1 MLSWFLLR
9 PSFKFFPPPVAIRQ
23 YFRKKLKKDKAV
35 IVCGMID
42 LWNEVCLRKL
52 IQRLIQNLIV
62 LGVALLPST
71 QDGSFPG
78 SRTAEA

>member
-1 MLSWFLLR
+1 MLSFFLLR
-9 PSFKFFPPPVAIRQ
+9 LSFKFFPSSVAIRQ
-23 YFRKKLKKDKAV
+23 HIRKKLKKDKV
-35 IVCGMID
+35 VVVCGMID

-52 IQRLIQNLIV
+52 IQRLMQNLIV